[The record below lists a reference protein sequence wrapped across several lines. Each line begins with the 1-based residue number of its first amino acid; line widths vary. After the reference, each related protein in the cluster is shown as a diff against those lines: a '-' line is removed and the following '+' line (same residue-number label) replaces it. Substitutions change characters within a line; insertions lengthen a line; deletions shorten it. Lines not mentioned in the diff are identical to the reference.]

1 MSNDI
6 FSKTDG
12 RTRYKYMFLT
22 FFKDEMHANLN
33 YHGEYGWNVVS
44 VVRFLD
50 GMGAEKFNVT
60 LQLPYWLGQEEIEE
74 NIDSNE

>member
-1 MSNDI
+1 MSDDI
-6 FSKTDG
+6 FSKTDS

-22 FFKDEMHANLN
+22 FFRDEMFEKLN

-50 GMGAEKFNVT
+50 GSDLEKFHVT
-60 LQLPYWLGQEEIEE
+60 FQLPYWLDQGET
-74 NIDSNE
+74 NE